1 MGGSEGSVGSLDA
14 GGGEDP
20 KISSRVFSVVAA
32 WSLSLCMAAVVL
44 ECVEVTVVEGER
56 GAEGVDSGESIC
68 VFGSFPVCLCS
79 FFGVLLLFSPCRCL
93 VVWEAKKD
101 SDIVGF
107 FLNSDIT
114 TDTALW
120 IGPMYG

>member
-1 MGGSEGSVGSLDA
+1 MGGSEELVGSLDV

-32 WSLSLCMAAVVL
+32 WSLSLCMAAVVS

-68 VFGSFPVCLCS
+68 VFGTFLVCLCS
-79 FFGVLLLFSPCRCL
+79 FFFLVSCCCSRL
-93 VVWEAKKD
+93 VVVL
-101 SDIVGF
+101 S
-107 FLNSDIT
+107 
-114 TDTALW
+114 
-120 IGPMYG
+120 

>member
-1 MGGSEGSVGSLDA
+1 MGGSEGSVGSLDS

-56 GAEGVDSGESIC
+56 GAEGVDSGDSIC
-68 VFGSFPVCLCS
+68 VFGSFLVCLCS
-79 FFGVLLLFSPCRCL
+79 FFWCL
-93 VVWEAKKD
+93 VVVLAL
-101 SDIVGF
+101 SLSCRVGGEKRLGYCGVF
-107 FLNSDIT
+107 S
-114 TDTALW
+114 
-120 IGPMYG
+120 